1 MVTLRTPVLSIST
14 CCAGAGC
21 AFQPPT
27 PAISSANTGA
37 EGRRDARPFE
47 LADDAGHPAGGIS
60 GSIPMRV
67 PLLGSF
73 FIGSPL
79 FAGSICTVET
89 LDALARVA
97 GCPGPA
103 RRPTSCRSGP
113 STGRANAVPGPPLP
127 ATWRWARV
135 VCARN
140 VNGAATPKAI
150 SGRAAAVTSSGR
162 QAAAGR
168 NPSSPAIPVSPPVA
182 PGHTSPH
189 AAHPD
194 RSCGFQARS
203 RPRTRGS

>member
-27 PAISSANTGA
+27 PAISSANTGT
-37 EGRRDARPFE
+37 EGRRDARPIE

-67 PLLGSF
+67 PLPGSF

-79 FAGSICTVET
+79 FAGPICTVET
-89 LDALARVA
+89 LDALARAA

-113 STGRANAVPGPPLP
+113 STGRANAVPGLPLL

-140 VNGAATPKAI
+140 VNGETQKAG
-150 SGRAAAVTSSGR
+150 SARAAAVASGGR

-168 NPSSPAIPVSPPVA
+168 SASSPAIPVSPPAA
-182 PGHTSPH
+182 PGRTSPH
-189 AAHPD
+189 AAHPVP
-194 RSCGFQARS
+194 SCGFQARS
-203 RPRTRGS
+203 RPRTPGS